1 MKRFWLGI
9 AVLMVLCGACTTSPT
24 ATPSLAPSRNTTL
37 ATRTPT
43 SGQTIVPTHT
53 SVPTA
58 TAAPT
63 GTPTGTPAPTVTV
76 TATAAPTQRPVATPG
91 ASPTMTVLLAETP
104 TPSPTN
110 EGDSPIT
117 YEEIRIVGNADFID
131 QTRLALSL
139 LKTKAPDAY
148 QKVLS
153 YVAIIEQG
161 DRSGMWAAEEL
172 PRYEVGDETAF
183 FSVTWYAST
192 IAHDATHSELYHR
205 YLAEHPGE
213 SVPGDVWTG
222 IEVERFC
229 NAYQLDVAKRIGGPA
244 NEVDYLAGLTG
255 THCDVDGDGDCDW
268 DDYVLRDW

>member
-1 MKRFWLGI
+1 MRRCLLGI
-9 AVLMVLCGACTTSPT
+9 AVLMVLAGACTANPT
-24 ATPSLAPSRNTTL
+24 ATPSLAPSRTTTL

-43 SGQTIVPTHT
+43 PSRTVVPTHT
-53 SVPTA
+53 PLPTETAVPTR
-58 TAAPT
+58 
-63 GTPTGTPAPTVTV
+63 TPAPTATV
-76 TATAAPTQRPVATPG
+76 TPTQRSVATPA
-91 ASPTMTVLLAETP
+91 ASPTMTILFANTP
-104 TPSPTN
+104 TPSPTS
-110 EGDSPIT
+110 EGDSPVI
-117 YEEIRIVGNADFID
+117 YEGIRIVGNADFID
-131 QTRLALSL
+131 QTRRALSL
-139 LKTKAPDAY
+139 LETKAPDAY

-205 YLAEHPGE
+205 YLAEHPGQ
-213 SVPGDVWTG
+213 SVPADVWTG